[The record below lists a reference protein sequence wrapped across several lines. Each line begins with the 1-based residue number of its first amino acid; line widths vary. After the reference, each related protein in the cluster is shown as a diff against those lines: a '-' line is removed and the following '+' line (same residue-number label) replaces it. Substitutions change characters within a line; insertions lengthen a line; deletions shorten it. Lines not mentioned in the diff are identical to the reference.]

1 MRILIPDYALIIDF
15 LVIEMRGILFIWSTS
30 SSDPFL
36 TMTTH
41 EVRKVLLPSSGIGTQ
56 SQLLFHKYGHT
67 GRGKKVYIQASLHA
81 DELPGM
87 LVAHHL
93 IKLLEEADKQNLI
106 AQEILIVPF
115 ANPIGLGQ
123 NFLGKHQGRFSTA
136 SGVNFNRS
144 FADPFQ
150 AVVKRVEGRLHETSA
165 EENVRIIREALV
177 AELDERLDP
186 ASGVKSVEEVM
197 KLHLLRGAC
206 DADLVLDLHCDC
218 SKFMIALSD
227 FYYLS

>member
-1 MRILIPDYALIIDF
+1 
-15 LVIEMRGILFIWSTS
+15 
-30 SSDPFL
+30 
-36 TMTTH
+36 MTTH
-41 EVRKVLLPSSGIGTQ
+41 ELKKVLLPSSGIGVQ
-56 SQLLFHKYGHT
+56 SQLIFHKYGPT

-87 LVAHHL
+87 LVVHHL
-93 IKLLEEADKQNLI
+93 IKLLKEADTLNLI
-106 AQEILIVPF
+106 SQEILIVPF

-150 AVVKRVEGRLHETSA
+150 ALVKRVEGHLHETSA

-177 AELDERLDP
+177 TELNERLNP
-186 ASGVKSVEEVM
+186 ASGVKSVEESRA
-197 KLHLLRGAC
+197 LLGPFWPPVR
-206 DADLVLDLHCDC
+206 HKKIP
-218 SKFMIALSD
+218 SKDQILT
-227 FYYLS
+227 